1 MSMHT
6 TPTPIII
13 DTDPGHDDA
22 LALLLAARAP
32 ELRLLAVTSVAGNQ
46 TLDKTTLN
54 ARRVLTVGDIR
65 DVPIAAGMHRPL
77 VRPLRTAPHAH
88 GESGLDGYDFGPPQ
102 VEVVPEHAVDLI
114 IRTVTES
121 LEPVTLVP
129 IGPLTNI
136 AMAFLR
142 APTITKNIKRIV
154 LMGGAAH
161 LGNVTPAA
169 EFNIYVDP
177 EAAQVVFEAGVPIT
191 MVGLDATHKARI
203 RPAEHERIRALGTP
217 VGQMLASLLD
227 WYGAASRRRNPAEGP
242 PIHDA
247 LAVAAVIRPDLL
259 ETQHVNVVI
268 ETVGT
273 FTEGRTVCDI
283 MGNTGRARN
292 ADVALGVNRDAFMEL
307 LIEGLARF

>member
-1 MSMHT
+1 VHT
-6 TPTPIII
+6 SPIPIII

-54 ARRVLTVGDIR
+54 ARRILTIGDIR
-65 DVPIAAGMHRPL
+65 DVPLAAGMHRPL
-77 VRPLRTAPHAH
+77 VRPLQTAPFAH
-88 GESGLDGYDFGPPQ
+88 GESGLDGYDFGPPL
-102 VEVVPEHAVDLI
+102 VDVIAEHAVDLI
-114 IRTVTES
+114 IRTVAES
-121 LEPVTLVP
+121 PEPITLIP

-142 APTITKNIKRIV
+142 APEIIQNIKRIV
-154 LMGGAAH
+154 LMGGAAQ

-203 RPAEHERIRALGTP
+203 RPSEHERIRALGTP
-217 VGQMLASLLD
+217 VGLMLGSLLD
-227 WYGAASRRRNPAEGP
+227 WYGATSRRRLETEGP

-259 ETQHVNVVI
+259 ETQHVNVAI
-268 ETVGT
+268 ETAGT
-273 FTEGRTVCDI
+273 YTAGRTVCDL
-283 MGNTGRARN
+283 MGNTGRAAN

-307 LIEGLARF
+307 LIEGLARY

>member
-1 MSMHT
+1 MQKS
-6 TPTPIII
+6 PTPIII

-54 ARRVLTVGDIR
+54 ARRILTIGDIR
-65 DVPIAAGMHRPL
+65 DVPLAAGMSRPL
-77 VRPLRTAPHAH
+77 VRPLRTAPYAH

-102 VEVVPEHAVDLI
+102 IDVIPDHAVDLI

-121 LEPVTLVP
+121 PEPVTVVP

-142 APTITKNIKRIV
+142 APAITENITRIV

-177 EAAQVVFEAGVPIT
+177 EAAQIVFEAGVPIT
-191 MVGLDATHKARI
+191 MVGLDATHRARI
-203 RPAEHERIRALGTP
+203 RPQERERIRALGTP
-217 VGQMLASLLD
+217 VGEAIAALLD
-227 WYGAASRRRNPAEGP
+227 WYSATSTRRAPAEGP

-247 LAVAAVIRPDLL
+247 LAVAALIRPDLL
-259 ETQHVNVVI
+259 ETKHVNVVI
-268 ETVGT
+268 ETVGAYT
-273 FTEGRTVCDI
+273 AGRTVCDI
-283 MGNTGRARN
+283 SGSTGRPPN
-292 ADVALGVNRDAFMEL
+292 ADVALGVNRDAFIEL
-307 LIEGLARF
+307 LIGGLARY